1 MNETLLVLAVL
12 FFLVESLIEMVQ
24 KVIEEFDWRILIAFA
39 LGGGGAFFFGF
50 DLLGYLGAAPAID
63 MPGVVEA
70 VNSFFVGVLVARYS
84 GELNALLEI
93 LQGFKVDA
101 QRKINGG

>member
-12 FFLVESLIEMVQ
+12 FFLVESLIEMIQ
-24 KVIEEFDWRILIAFA
+24 KVIEEFDWRILIAFV
-39 LGGGGAFFFGF
+39 LGGGAAFFFGINLF
-50 DLLGYLGAAPAID
+50 DYLGAQPAIEY
-63 MPGVVEA
+63 PGVIAA